1 MMIAKRIQLL
11 YALLLAATL
20 PFMTACSSEDATSES
35 KTTPTDGKIKVH
47 LRVAQA
53 GYAATRASSWEDKNA
68 IDEEM
73 MNIWTVVAVH
83 DDEGTNKDKV
93 AAIYTCAPSGSPD
106 QEVDDFIDDTVELPS
121 AGTYRFYSFAN
132 MAAAELNKL
141 LFDDKNIIPPLPVGS
156 TNEII
161 SKTETNLA
169 NVTLTATQVNDI
181 AVQVNGNGFNPKAD
195 NNGFG
200 AKGIPMSNVQTI
212 EVKEEGHSINLVV
225 IRMLAKIKLQIYN
238 DSGSDVTITSIT
250 LTSVTKNSEE
260 DEGKKNLM
268 LLPKLFSTTG
278 HDNMEIV
285 QHGDIQPNLNNN
297 PTQGDLTLDFEP
309 DNNANS
315 TIDKDNHTS
324 DATTKNPVEF
334 TFYVNESE
342 NPTGDNFDS
351 SNSKPATPQNFYH
364 YFLKINMQV
373 DGKAEEMRY
382 VLIDDKGKTA
392 DDDNKWDYIARNDYR
407 IIPIVLD
414 DYKLDMIPYDFPAI
428 GVSPASKKE
437 EDGVY
442 TINFHDYGHFHLQPV
457 VTKYSDNFY
466 VPFTHSKPT
475 KTPYNSTTTW
485 GLVDDDFEKSW
496 SSWKDA
502 SKTNTDYNNPI
513 FYRTPES
520 ETDLKV
526 KDGIDGDEKG
536 GVPVWYPNGKENA
549 TDDKWDNPTW
559 KPNNIIGYQP
569 FIFGYI
575 ADPQGAITEDRKVY
589 HEFSIYLYKEGM
601 STPRQMTYRLYMI
614 LDTEQMMYS
623 HPRASAPRHPHVH

>member
-35 KTTPTDGKIKVH
+35 KATPTDGKIKVH

-53 GYAATRASSWEDKNA
+53 GYAATRASLWEDEYA
-68 IDEEM
+68 TDEEM

-83 DDEGTNKDKV
+83 DDGTNKDKV

-132 MAAAELNKL
+132 MAATELNKL
-141 LFDDKNIIPPLPVGS
+141 LFGGVNVIPSLPVES
-156 TNEII
+156 TNEIIFNKII
-161 SKTETNLA
+161 SKTETELNGI
-169 NVTLTATQVNDI
+169 TLKADKVNNI
-181 AVQVNGNGFNPKAD
+181 AVQVNGNGFDPTD
-195 NNGFG
+195 EDNGFG

-238 DSGSDVTITSIT
+238 DSGSDVIIKSIT
-250 LTSVTKNSEE
+250 LTSVTKNPKEIKDGE
-260 DEGKKNLM
+260 KENLK
-268 LLPKLFSTTG
+268 LLPSLKSKDSETQDG
-278 HDNMEIV
+278 HDTMDYI
-285 QHGDIQPNLNNN
+285 HGDIQPNLYNN
-297 PTQGDLTLDFEP
+297 PTQGDLTLDFVP

-315 TIDKDNHTS
+315 TIDATSHKS

-342 NPTGDNFDS
+342 NPTGKNFGS
-351 SNSKPATPQNFYH
+351 TTPDTHDFYH

-382 VLIDDKGKTA
+382 ALIDNGKIKVTDGEGNIEEIDA
-392 DDDNKWDYIARNDYR
+392 WNYIARNDYR

-457 VTKYSDNFY
+457 VTKYSDNSY

-475 KTPYNSTTTW
+475 ETSYSTTTW
-485 GLVDDDFEKSW
+485 GLVDDNFNESW
-496 SSWKDA
+496 SSWQDA
-502 SKTNTDYNNPI
+502 SKQDAYENDNLKDKA
-513 FYRTPES
+513 FYRI
-520 ETDLKV
+520 ETSPATK
-526 KDGIDGDEKG
+526 DGDEAG
-536 GVPVWYPNGKENA
+536 GVPFWYKNN
-549 TDDKWDNPTW
+549 DNPTW
-559 KPNNIIGYQP
+559 SPDGKYKGP

-589 HEFSIYLYKEGM
+589 HEFSIYLYKKGM

-614 LDTEQMMYS
+614 LDTKQMMY
-623 HPRASAPRHPHVH
+623 PRESAPRHPHVH